1 MPTLESIRRVRIQ
14 YTSDGAEKAEA
25 DARGVAAAQDE
36 LGRTSE
42 VVSIATERAARRQ
55 LSATAAY
62 ERQKVALDSTLRSQ
76 QIYER
81 QMRVIE
87 RAQEQAAISA
97 DEAAA
102 SIARVREAYQSAGS
116 PRGSVDQSDIN
127 RLLGVQAQ
135 VQGAAAQSA
144 AVFEEAARET
154 AQFQSRAAAL
164 RAELD
169 PVAAAQERL
178 NKEMAEYSVLAAQG
192 HISTGELAAAHG
204 QARARF
210 DATEQAAR
218 KAASGIG
225 VNSGQMANLTYQLND
240 MAVMLASGQ
249 NPFIM
254 LMQQGMQMAQIFGP
268 GVGLMGAL
276 KGVGAAVV
284 AFLTNPLT
292 LAVAALAATAGAVS
306 WLASR
311 SSSGAED
318 VEQLNDELRA
328 LGLLSKQASA
338 DAEVL
343 AVKLRN
349 LAPDEVRESLRRVRE
364 RLDDLTGFGSIW
376 DRLGLSDD
384 RQLSGLQA
392 IETRLRSLAAANASF
407 VVGSDRNTEQLA
419 LNLANMVEG
428 FRNGDASAEILAATM
443 RDIATMDITGALDGY
458 MAAIR
463 SLYPEVDAL
472 IKRQA
477 QLTGGAVGDPNA
489 NSRVAGAF
497 GVIDREG
504 AMDRLRSGMNKED
517 SGPGFGDLTAQAQ
530 ERTAALEAEAAALEM
545 TNGQAEAYRFTKE
558 MIAAATAQDI
568 ELSPTQ
574 LEQLYE
580 LGEAYAN
587 AQLKLDGMRLTMEN
601 RGPFETLQQD
611 LANLKEMVDA
621 GAISWETYA
630 DAQRRATAEAHA
642 TVAGYASD
650 VMGIMG
656 QLFEDNKAVAIANAI
671 VSTYEGVA
679 KSLAKYPMPWAAV
692 MAAAH
697 LALGM
702 KQVMAIKSTNKTSKS
717 ASGGG
722 GGGGASPSAG
732 AASGGSQEAVQRQAI
747 SIALYGD
754 TVKAESVEEM
764 VKKINQNTV
773 DGGTPLITIQRM
785 AS

>member
-1 MPTLESIRRVRIQ
+1 LATLESIRRVRIQ

-25 DARGVAAAQDE
+25 DARGVAVAQEE
-36 LGRTSE
+36 LGRSSE

-55 LSATAAY
+55 LSAAAAY
-62 ERQKVALDSTLRSQ
+62 ERQKVALDSTLRAQ
-76 QIYER
+76 QTYER

-87 RAQEQAAISA
+87 RAQEQATISA

-102 SIARVREAYQSAGS
+102 SILRVREAYQAAGS
-116 PRGSVDQSDIN
+116 PRGSFDQTDIN

-135 VQGAAAQSA
+135 VHGAAAQSA

-154 AQFQSRAAAL
+154 AQYQARASAL
-164 RAELD
+164 RAQLD
-169 PVAAAQERL
+169 PLSAAQDRL
-178 NKEMAEYSVLAAQG
+178 NAEMAEYSALAARG
-192 HISTGELAAAHG
+192 IISTGELAGAHAMAITRFNQTRDAIDGVQKKTGLATHQWGNLAYQVNDVVTMLAMGAPPMMVLTSQGGQLYQILSTAPGGVGGALGEIATRAAG
-204 QARARF
+204 LAARF
-210 DATEQAAR
+210 APFIAI
-218 KAASGIG
+218 IG
-225 VNSGQMANLTYQLND
+225 VA
-240 MAVMLASGQ
+240 
-249 NPFIM
+249 
-254 LMQQGMQMAQIFGP
+254 
-268 GVGLMGAL
+268 
-276 KGVGAAVV
+276 GAAVGALTASINETSKV
-284 AFLTNPLT
+284 TVSFMDVALGVFRVIGDGIYSFIRPALDWLAPYWEATWDWIKKDAASSFNMIVRGLNGMWEVFKAFLASLPP
-292 LAVAALAATAGAVS
+292 AFRLAAENAANFLVAGIEAGVNKSIELLNKLPGVALNAVS
-306 WLASR
+306 LGRVDIGGGDAQK
-311 SSSGAED
+311 
-318 VEQLNDELRA
+318 QLD
-328 LGLLSKQASA
+328 G
-338 DAEVL
+338 
-343 AVKLRN
+343 
-349 LAPDEVRESLRRVRE
+349 
-364 RLDDLTGFGSIW
+364 I
-376 DRLGLSDD
+376 
-384 RQLSGLQA
+384 LSGLQDRLGQINQTDYASQFMGA
-392 IETRLRSLAAANASF
+392 IGNAARDRATDRAMGNDAYKDI
-407 VVGSDRNTEQLA
+407 VG
-419 LNLANMVEG
+419 
-428 FRNGDASAEILAATM
+428 
-443 RDIATMDITGALDGY
+443 
-458 MAAIR
+458 
-463 SLYPEVDAL
+463 
-472 IKRQA
+472 QA
-477 QLTGGAVGDPNA
+477 KE
-489 NSRVAGAF
+489 RVA
-497 GVIDREG
+497 
-504 AMDRLRSGMNKED
+504 S
-517 SGPGFGDLTAQAQ
+517 
-530 ERTAALEAEAAALEM
+530 LEAEAAALDM
-545 TNGQAEAYRFTKE
+545 TNGKAEAYRFTQE
-558 MIAAATAQDI
+558 LIAAAKAQDI
-568 ELSPTQ
+568 ELLPAQ
-574 LEQLYE
+574 LEQLHE

-754 TVKAESVEEM
+754 TVKAESIEEM